1 MSDRRESARERGI
14 VWYPADFSRGG
25 LVAALPEDLEPR
37 MLGPGQPATFSPDE
51 AGVLLLDGPV
61 DDLDAVLLETA
72 RRALVPAV
80 VLSESAEAA
89 PVARGFVSLTLPVG
103 PATLASV
110 LRAACEQARVTR
122 EAKETTRQLEE
133 LNAIGVRLSGERDTK
148 RLLDLILT
156 KARTITRS
164 DAGSIYLVE
173 TANDGSRQLRFELAQ
188 NDSVPVEFNAV
199 ALPLSQDSLAGHVA
213 LTGEILDVA
222 DAYALPADHPYRF
235 NPEVDALAS
244 YRTKSAL
251 VLPMQTPGGEIIG
264 VLALINCKRESG
276 RPFVSTAAIE
286 REALP
291 YPESFR
297 NLAAS
302 LASQAAVALSNS
314 NLFREL
320 TRRQGRLEAL
330 VDVSQ
335 RVTRLWPP
343 ATVQRRIADLYAAL
357 LQADAVAFHL
367 VDEGRLVRAE
377 VRGEGVD
384 TLLPGEVAIGEGPIG
399 RVAATGEPLA
409 IMDLAVHPGLDP
421 APRESAAR
429 LGMRAG
435 LAVPVRA
442 GDRLV
447 GVLSALTSQAAAFS
461 EDDVAVASTFAA
473 QAGIALENSR
483 LYAELERALEGVR
496 KSQDQLVQ
504 VERLRALGEMAAGV
518 AHDFNN
524 LLAVVMLRTEL
535 LLNRG
540 QAPEVAESLTMI
552 RQAAHDGAQTV
563 RRIQEFTRT
572 RSTRP
577 FGRVDVRQVLR
588 EVVDL
593 ARPRWR
599 DQAQSRG
606 VTYDVRVE
614 GGTVPLVAGTVEELR
629 EALLNLLNNG
639 LEAMPA
645 GGTFT
650 FRTASEGEH
659 VVIRAA
665 DRGCG
670 MSEETRR
677 RVFEPFFTTKGAQG
691 NGLGLAVVWGI
702 VARHGGEITVDS
714 ALGHGTTFT
723 VRLPVPTVLPADPAA
738 EGGSRLPQGTR
749 VLVVEDNAEILRSL
763 GALLQDSGCRVIEV
777 PNGATALARIGA
789 EPVDLILT
797 DLAMP
802 GISGWE
808 VASACR
814 ERCPG
819 IPIGL
824 ITGFGDRLDPGELEQ
839 HGVRFVVA
847 KPFSAEELLRA
858 VALSLR
864 SDEATRARG

>member
-1 MSDRRESARERGI
+1 M
-14 VWYPADFSRGG
+14 WYPADFSRGG

-37 MLGPGQPATFSPDE
+37 MLGPGQPATFSPDA

-133 LNAIGVRLSGERDTK
+133 LNAIGVRLSAERDTK
-148 RLLDLILT
+148 LLLDLILT

-173 TANDGSRQLRFELAQ
+173 TANDGSRRLRFELAQ

-222 DAYALPADHPYRF
+222 DAYALPVDHPYRF

-384 TLLPGEVAIGEGPIG
+384 TLLPGEVVIGEGPIG

-421 APRESAAR
+421 AARESAAR

-461 EDDVAVASTFAA
+461 DDDVAVASTFAA

-524 LLAVVMLRTEL
+524 LLAVVMLRAEL

-650 FRTASEGEH
+650 FHAASEGEH

-702 VARHGGEITVDS
+702 VARHGGEVAVDS

-723 VRLPVPTVLPADPAA
+723 VRLPVPTVLPADPGA
-738 EGGSRLPQGTR
+738 EGGSRLPEGTR

-777 PNGATALARIGA
+777 SNGATALAHIEA

-808 VASACR
+808 LASACR

-847 KPFSAEELLRA
+847 KPFTAEELLRA
-858 VALSLR
+858 VAVSLR
-864 SDEATRARG
+864 SGEAGRAGG

>member
-1 MSDRRESARERGI
+1 MTDRSESVRQSGI

-25 LVAALPEDLEPR
+25 LVAGLPDDLEPR
-37 MLGPGQPATFSPDE
+37 LLEPGQPATFSADE

-61 DDLDAVLLETA
+61 DDLETAVVDSA
-72 RRALVPAV
+72 RRAQVPVV
-80 VLSESAEAA
+80 VLSESADTG
-89 PVARGFVSLTLPVG
+89 PGARGVVTLTLPVG

-110 LRAACEQARVTR
+110 LRAACDQARVTQEAR
-122 EAKETTRQLEE
+122 ESTRQLEE

-148 RLLDLILT
+148 LLLELILT
-156 KARTITRS
+156 KARNITRS

-173 TANDGSRQLRFELAQ
+173 SASDGTRRLRFELTQ

-199 ALPLSQDSLAGHVA
+199 ALPLTPESLAGHVA
-213 LTGEILDVA
+213 LTGEILNVA
-222 DAYALPADHPYRF
+222 DAYALPADRPYRF
-235 NPEVDALAS
+235 NPEVDALAG
-244 YRTKSAL
+244 YRTKSLL
-251 VLPMQTPGGEIIG
+251 VLPMQTPDGNVIG

-276 RPFVSTAAIE
+276 RPFATTAAIE
-286 REALP
+286 HEALP
-291 YPESFR
+291 YPEPFR

-302 LASQAAVALSNS
+302 LASQAAVALANS

-343 ATVQRRIADLYAAL
+343 ATVQRRIADLYIGL
-357 LQADAVAFHL
+357 LQSDAVAFHL
-367 VDEGRLVRAE
+367 VEEDRLVRVE
-377 VRGEGVD
+377 MRGQGTD
-384 TLLPGEVAIGEGPIG
+384 ALLPEKVGVGQGPIG

-409 IMDLAVHPGLDP
+409 IMDLSARGWLDP
-421 APRESAAR
+421 AARETAAK

-447 GVLSALTSQAAAFS
+447 GVLTALTSQAAAFS
-461 EDDVAVASTFAA
+461 DDDVAVASTFAA
-473 QAGIALENSR
+473 QAGIAVENSR
-483 LYAELERALEGVR
+483 LYAELERALEGVQ
-496 KSQDQLVQ
+496 KSQGQLVQ

-524 LLAVVMLRTEL
+524 LLAIVMLRTEL
-535 LLNRG
+535 LLAQG
-540 QAPEVAESLTMI
+540 QARPVAESLTMI
-552 RQAAHDGAQTV
+552 RQAAQDGAQTV

-577 FGRVDVRQVLR
+577 FGRVDIQQVLR
-588 EVVDL
+588 EVVEL

-606 VTYDVRVE
+606 VAYDVRVQ
-614 GGTVPLVAGTVEELR
+614 GGKVPLVAGTAEELR
-629 EALLNLLNNG
+629 EALLNLLNNA
-639 LEAMPA
+639 LDAMPA

-650 FRTASEGEH
+650 FGATTDGDR

-665 DRGCG
+665 DGGCG

-702 VARHGGEITVDS
+702 MARHGGEIAVDS
-714 ALGHGTTFT
+714 VLGQGTTFT
-723 VRLPVPTVLPADPAA
+723 IHLPIPSVLPVDPQA
-738 EGGSRLPQGTR
+738 EDGSRVPQGKR
-749 VLVVEDNAEILRSL
+749 VLVVEDNVEILRSL
-763 GALLQDSGCRVIEV
+763 GDLLRENGCQVIEA
-777 PNGATALARIGA
+777 PNGMTALARL
-789 EPVDLILT
+789 ENETVDLILT

-802 GISGWE
+802 GGY
-808 VASACR
+808 
-814 ERCPG
+814 PNT
-819 IPIGL
+819 PLGL
-824 ITGFGDRLDPGELEQ
+824 ITGFGDQLEPAKLES
-839 HGVRFVVA
+839 HGIRFVVA
-847 KPFSAEELLRA
+847 KPFSSEQLLA
-858 VALSLR
+858 VVAPALKGSIP
-864 SDEATRARG
+864 AA

>member
-1 MSDRRESARERGI
+1 
-14 VWYPADFSRGG
+14 
-25 LVAALPEDLEPR
+25 
-37 MLGPGQPATFSPDE
+37 
-51 AGVLLLDGPV
+51 
-61 DDLDAVLLETA
+61 
-72 RRALVPAV
+72 
-80 VLSESAEAA
+80 
-89 PVARGFVSLTLPVG
+89 VG

-122 EAKETTRQLEE
+122 EARESTRQLEE
-133 LNAIGVRLSGERDTK
+133 LNAIGVRLSAERDTK
-148 RLLDLILT
+148 LLLDLILT
-156 KARTITRS
+156 KARNITRS

-173 TANDGSRQLRFELAQ
+173 TASDGSRRLRFELAQ

-213 LTGEILDVA
+213 LTGETLDVA
-222 DAYALPADHPYRF
+222 DAYALPADGAYRF
-235 NPEVDALAS
+235 NPEVDALAG
-244 YRTKSAL
+244 YRTKSLL

-264 VLALINCKRESG
+264 VLALLNCKRESG
-276 RPFVSTAAIE
+276 RAFASTAAIE

-291 YPESFR
+291 YPEACR
-297 NLAAS
+297 TLAAS

-314 NLFREL
+314 NLFHEL

-343 ATVQRRIADLYAAL
+343 ATVQRRIADLYVSL

-377 VRGEGVD
+377 VRGDGVD
-384 TLLPGEVAIGEGPIG
+384 RLLPAEVVVGEGPIG

-409 IMDLAVHPGLDP
+409 IVDLAAHPGLDA

-447 GVLSALTSQAAAFS
+447 GVLSALTSQVAAFS
-461 EDDVAVASTFAA
+461 EDDVAVATTFAA
-473 QAGIALENSR
+473 QAGIAVENSR

-524 LLAVVMLRTEL
+524 LLAVVLLRAEL

-540 QAPEVAESLTMI
+540 QAADVAESLTMI

-577 FGRVDVRQVLR
+577 FGRVDVPQVLR

-614 GGTVPLVAGTVEELR
+614 AGDVPLVAGTVEELR

-650 FRTASEGEH
+650 FRAASEGDQ
-659 VVIRAA
+659 VVIRAI
-665 DRGCG
+665 DGGCG
-670 MSEETRR
+670 MSAETRR

-702 VARHGGEITVDS
+702 VARHGGEIGVDS
-714 ALGHGTTFT
+714 AVGRGTTFT
-723 VRLPVPTVLPADPAA
+723 IRLPVPAVLPADPGA
-738 EGGSRLPQGTR
+738 EAGTRLPRGMR
-749 VLVVEDNAEILRSL
+749 VLVVEDNIEILRSL
-763 GALLQDSGCRVIEV
+763 GDLLRESGCRVVEAS
-777 PNGATALARIGA
+777 NGAAALARIEA
-789 EPVDLILT
+789 EPVELILT

-802 GISGWE
+802 GVSGWE
-808 VASACR
+808 VASAGR
-814 ERCPG
+814 QRYPEV
-819 IPIGL
+819 PIGL
-824 ITGFGDRLDPGELEQ
+824 ITGFGDRLDPVELEH
-839 HGVRFVVA
+839 HGIGFVVA
-847 KPFSAEELLRA
+847 KPFTADELLRA
-858 VALSLR
+858 VGGALR
-864 SDEATRARG
+864 RAR